1 MIIINIDNLILK
13 NIYSFSN
20 LREDNTM
27 TRFTTLDN
35 DYIIEMERE
44 ENKVYRFEDTFNY
57 LCKFHI
63 KNNLNTLILDILLN
77 EKDIYVLLDSIY
89 SYIEFNMKEISIPVS
104 NYLFNFERYYNLIT
118 LSIIEC
124 NNMYHSAITRIKTDF
139 NDEKLSEFIDLIYF
153 TFLIDIDDGYILENN
168 PNFMV

>member
-1 MIIINIDNLILK
+1 
-13 NIYSFSN
+13 
-20 LREDNTM
+20 M
-27 TRFTTLDN
+27 TRFTTLNN

-44 ENKVYRFEDTFNY
+44 DNKVYRFENSFNY

-63 KNNLNTLILDILLN
+63 KNNLDILVLDILLN

-89 SYIEFNMKEISIPVS
+89 SYIEFNMHEISIPVS

-139 NDEKLSEFIDLIYF
+139 NDEKLSEFIDLLYF
-153 TFLIDIDDGYILENN
+153 TFLIDIDDGNLLENN

>member
-27 TRFTTLDN
+27 TRFTTLNN

-44 ENKVYRFEDTFNY
+44 DNKVYRFENSFNY

-104 NYLFNFERYYNLIT
+104 NYIFNFERINNIIN
-118 LSIIEC
+118 LSIVEC
-124 NNMYHSAITRIKTDF
+124 NNFYKTNITRVKIDF
-139 NDEKLSEFIDLIYF
+139 NDDKLSQFIDLLYF

>member
-44 ENKVYRFEDTFNY
+44 DNKVYRFENSFNY

-63 KNNLNTLILDILLN
+63 KNNLDILVLDILLN

-89 SYIEFNMKEISIPVS
+89 SYIEFNMIEISIPVS
-104 NYLFNFERYYNLIT
+104 NYLFNFERINNIIN
-118 LSIIEC
+118 LSIVEC
-124 NNMYHSAITRIKTDF
+124 NNFYKTNITRVKIDF
-139 NDEKLSEFIDLIYF
+139 NDDKLSQFIDLLYF
-153 TFLIDIDDGYILENN
+153 TFLIDIDDGNLLDNN

>member
-27 TRFTTLDN
+27 TRFTTLNN

-44 ENKVYRFEDTFNY
+44 DNKVYRFENSFNY

-89 SYIEFNMKEISIPVS
+89 SYIEFNMIEISIPVS
-104 NYLFNFERYYNLIT
+104 NYLFNFERINNIIN
-118 LSIIEC
+118 LSIVEC
-124 NNMYHSAITRIKTDF
+124 NNFYKTNITRVKIDF
-139 NDEKLSEFIDLIYF
+139 NDDKLSQFIDLLYF

>member
-27 TRFTTLDN
+27 TRFTTLNN

-44 ENKVYRFEDTFNY
+44 DNKVYRFENSFNY

-63 KNNLNTLILDILLN
+63 KNNLDIPVLDILLN

-89 SYIEFNMKEISIPVS
+89 SYIEFNMIEISIPVS
-104 NYLFNFERYYNLIT
+104 NYLFNFERINNIIN
-118 LSIIEC
+118 LSIVEC
-124 NNMYHSAITRIKTDF
+124 NNFYKTNITRVKIDF
-139 NDEKLSEFIDLIYF
+139 NDDKLSQFIDLLYF

>member
-20 LREDNTM
+20 LREDNSM
-27 TRFTTLDN
+27 TRFTTLNN
-35 DYIIEMERE
+35 DYIIEMER
-44 ENKVYRFEDTFNY
+44 EDTFNY

-63 KNNLNTLILDILLN
+63 KNNLDILVLDILLN

-89 SYIEFNMKEISIPVS
+89 SFIEFNMHEISIPVS
-104 NYLFNFERYYNLIT
+104 NYLFNFERINNIIN
-118 LSIIEC
+118 LSIVEC
-124 NNMYHSAITRIKTDF
+124 NNFYKTNITRVKIDF
-139 NDEKLSEFIDLIYF
+139 NDDKLSQFIDLLYF

>member
-27 TRFTTLDN
+27 TRFTTLNN

-44 ENKVYRFEDTFNY
+44 DNKVYRFENSFNY

-104 NYLFNFERYYNLIT
+104 NYLFNFERINNIIN
-118 LSIIEC
+118 LSIVEC
-124 NNMYHSAITRIKTDF
+124 NNFYKTNITRVKIDF
-139 NDEKLSEFIDLIYF
+139 NDDKLSQFIDLLYF

>member
-20 LREDNTM
+20 LKEDNSM
-27 TRFTTLDN
+27 TRFITLNN

-44 ENKVYRFEDTFNY
+44 NNKVYRFENSFNY

-63 KNNLNTLILDILLN
+63 KNDLNTLVLDILLN

-89 SYIEFNMKEISIPVS
+89 SFIEFNMKEISIPVS
-104 NYLFNFERYYNLIT
+104 NYLFNFERINNIIN
-118 LSIIEC
+118 LSIVEC
-124 NNMYHSAITRIKTDF
+124 NNFYRTNITRIKIDF
-139 NDEKLSEFIDLIYF
+139 NDDKLSQFIDLLYF
-153 TFLIDIDDGYILENN
+153 TFLIDIDDGNLLDNN

>member
-27 TRFTTLDN
+27 TRFTTLNN

-44 ENKVYRFEDTFNY
+44 DNKVYRFENSFNY

-63 KNNLNTLILDILLN
+63 KNNLDILVLDILLN

-89 SYIEFNMKEISIPVS
+89 SFIEFNMHEISIPVS
-104 NYLFNFERYYNLIT
+104 NYLFNFERINNIIN
-118 LSIIEC
+118 LSIVEC
-124 NNMYHSAITRIKTDF
+124 NNFYKTNITRVKIDF
-139 NDEKLSEFIDLIYF
+139 NDDKLYQFIDLLYF

>member
-13 NIYSFSN
+13 NIYNFSN
-20 LREDNTM
+20 LKEDNTM
-27 TRFTTLDN
+27 TRFTTLNN

-44 ENKVYRFEDTFNY
+44 DNKVYRFENSFNY

-89 SYIEFNMKEISIPVS
+89 SYIEFNMIEISIPVS
-104 NYLFNFERYYNLIT
+104 NYLFNFERINNIIN
-118 LSIIEC
+118 LSIVEC
-124 NNMYHSAITRIKTDF
+124 NNFYKTNITRVKIDF
-139 NDEKLSEFIDLIYF
+139 NDDKLSQFIDLLYF

>member
-89 SYIEFNMKEISIPVS
+89 SFIEFNMHEISIPVS
-104 NYLFNFERYYNLIT
+104 NYLFNFERINNLIT

-124 NNMYHSAITRIKTDF
+124 NNFYKTNITRVKIDF
-139 NDEKLSEFIDLIYF
+139 NDDKLSQFIDLLYF

>member
-1 MIIINIDNLILK
+1 
-13 NIYSFSN
+13 
-20 LREDNTM
+20 M

-153 TFLIDIDDGYILENN
+153 TFLIDIDDGNLLDNN